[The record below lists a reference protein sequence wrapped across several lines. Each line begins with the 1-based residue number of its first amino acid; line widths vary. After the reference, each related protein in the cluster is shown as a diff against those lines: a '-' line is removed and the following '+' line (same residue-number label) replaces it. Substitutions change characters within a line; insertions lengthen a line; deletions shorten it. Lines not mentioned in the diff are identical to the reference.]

1 MISLKK
7 NHQRPS
13 EQRMRSTRRL
23 GIFLGALLAVFSNG
37 GEAEDWYQFRGPSG
51 DGHITEKNVPTT
63 WGGFF
68 EKPVW
73 KTVVPGRGWS
83 SPIVAANRIWL
94 TSSEQLA
101 LSDQAVEQKLA
112 SRPFG
117 STDFQTH
124 ASVVLFAVELN
135 ADTGE
140 ILRRID
146 LFSVEN
152 PPPIHSMNSYASPTP
167 VTDGLRVYCHF
178 GSLGTACI
186 DIPSG
191 KVLWR
196 REFKIEEI
204 TGGGASPVLWDNHL
218 FVPFDGSDEQYLVA
232 LDKLTG
238 QTKWKSARPPIE
250 ASNDSHRRAFS
261 TPLLVDFD
269 GRVQLISAAAQWL
282 VSYNPEDGSEWWR
295 AKVGDGHALVPR
307 PVFQNG
313 SIFVCT
319 GYSKP
324 QMVAIQVNGSGDVTE
339 SAILWRS
346 SRQVPE
352 IASPIIVG
360 REIYFVSAMG
370 VATCLDTETGALVWQ
385 HRMGGTHAS
394 SPSYSDGRIYFTSQ
408 EGITTVIRPGL
419 VYSEIA
425 KNELFGETLAS
436 LAVYQGMFL
445 LRTDP
450 NLYCLKRVP
459 LE

>member
-1 MISLKK
+1 
-7 NHQRPS
+7 
-13 EQRMRSTRRL
+13 MRSTRRL
-23 GIFLGALLAVFSNG
+23 GTLFGALLAVLSNG
-37 GEAEDWYQFRGPSG
+37 VQADDWYQFRGPSG
-51 DGHITEKNVPTT
+51 DGHIADKNVPTT

-83 SPIVAANRIWL
+83 SPIVVANRIWL

-101 LSDQAVEQKLA
+101 LSDEVVEQKLA

-117 STDFQTH
+117 STDFQAH
-124 ASVVLFAVELN
+124 ASVALFAIELN

-146 LFSVEN
+146 LFSVGN

-167 VTDGLRVYCHF
+167 ITDGLRVYCHF

-186 DIPSG
+186 DIQSG

-232 LDKLTG
+232 LDKMTG

-261 TPLLVDFD
+261 TPLLVESD
-269 GRVQLISAAAQWL
+269 GRTQLISAAAQWL
-282 VSYNPEDGSEWWR
+282 VSYNPEDGREWWR

-324 QMVAIQVNGSGDVTE
+324 QMVAIKVNGSGDVTE

-360 REIYFVSAMG
+360 REIYFVSALG
-370 VATCLDTETGALVWQ
+370 VATCLDIETGALVWQ

-394 SPSYSDGRIYFTSQ
+394 SPSFSDGRIYFTSQ
-408 EGITTVIRPGL
+408 EGITTVIRPGP

-450 NLYCLKRVP
+450 NLYCLKRVL

>member
-1 MISLKK
+1 M
-7 NHQRPS
+7 Q
-13 EQRMRSTRRL
+13 ETRRL
-23 GIFLGALLAVFSNG
+23 GLFLGGLLATISNG
-37 GEAEDWYQFRGPSG
+37 VKADDWYQFRGPRG
-51 DGHITEKNVPTT
+51 DGYIAEKNVPTT

-83 SPIVAANRIWL
+83 SPIVVANRIWL
-94 TSSEQLA
+94 TSSEQVA
-101 LSDQAVEQKLA
+101 LSDQAAVQKLA

-117 STDFQTH
+117 SSDFQTH
-124 ASVVLFAVELN
+124 ASVSLFAIELN

-140 ILRRID
+140 ILRRIE
-146 LFSVEN
+146 LFTVEN
-152 PPPIHSMNSYASPTP
+152 PTPIHSMNSYASPTP
-167 VTDGLRVYCHF
+167 ITDGSRVYCHF

-204 TGGGASPVLWDNHL
+204 TGGGASPVLWGNHL

-232 LDKLTG
+232 LDKFTG
-238 QTKWKSARPPIE
+238 QTVWKSARPPIE
-250 ASNDSHRRAFS
+250 ASHDSHRRAFS
-261 TPLLVDFD
+261 TPLIVESD
-269 GRVQLISAAAQWL
+269 GRTQLISAAAQWL
-282 VSYNPEDGSEWWR
+282 VSHNPEDGSEWWR
-295 AKVGDGHALVPR
+295 AKVGEGHALVPR

-324 QMVAIQVNGSGDVTE
+324 QMVAIKVNGSGDVSET
-339 SAILWRS
+339 AILWRS
-346 SRQVPE
+346 MRQVPE

-370 VATCLDTETGALVWQ
+370 IATCLDTETGALVWQ
-385 HRMGGTHAS
+385 HRLGGTHAS

-436 LAVYQGMFL
+436 LAVYKGMFL

-450 NLYCLKRVP
+450 ILYCLKQAQ